1 MVSTKSFYNV
11 KDIKEQLFTGV
22 VAAVSRC
29 FTKQLFSNSWQYLH
43 EAPVLEPLFNKHCYK
58 EILTQM
64 FSCKYCKIFKNSFFI
79 EHLRCLLPQVLQ
91 KKEVP
96 KNFAISNR
104 MYRYRGPFLSSC
116 RPITCNFVKI
126 EGRYRCF
133 AMNCVKFLRTILCR
147 TNLNGCSWMIKRVA
161 GNRQSRN

>member
-79 EHLRCLLPQVLQ
+79 EHDLEKRYSE
-91 KKEVP
+91 KFW
-96 KNFAISNR
+96 NSNR
-104 MYRYRGPFLSSC
+104 MYRYRSPFLSSC
-116 RPITCNFVKI
+116 RPITCDFVKI
-126 EGRYRCF
+126 EGPVQVFCCEFCEISQSNFMQNNFERLLLDVKRC
-133 AMNCVKFLRTILCR
+133 CR
-147 TNLNGCSWMIKRVA
+147 K
-161 GNRQSRN
+161 

>member
-1 MVSTKSFYNV
+1 MVSTKFCQNV
-11 KDIKEQLFTGV
+11 RDQVQWQPFADVLRN
-22 VAAVSRC
+22 RC
-29 FTKQLFSNSWQYLH
+29 SQNVRNIRTIT
-43 EAPVLEPLFNKHCYK
+43 PVLEPLFNKHCYK
-58 EILTQM
+58 EIPTQM